1 MTDASDTREQTL
13 DQSAS
18 TVRPG
23 EVRAAS
29 TRLLDRPPSDRFG
42 PPPRPLEVVAT
53 RAGRACAGGLTG
65 GAAAA
70 LLWLVIGGT
79 LDLDAGL
86 VVVAV
91 VGGWLVGGGTA
102 LGAWGRGD
110 AAHVTGRIPWLA
122 AALAVLTWLVATF
135 LLYLYAQITLPA
147 SSLTLADRL
156 ASTPFTDWLAP
167 QLLPLGPL
175 ELLLLAV
182 VSWWSAR

>member
-1 MTDASDTREQTL
+1 MTDASDPADPIPAET
-13 DQSAS
+13 APA
-18 TVRPG
+18 VRPG
-23 EVRAAS
+23 EVRPAS

-42 PPPRPLEVVAT
+42 PPPRPPEVVAT
-53 RAGRACAGGLTG
+53 HAGRAVAGGVAG

-70 LLWLVIGGT
+70 LLWVVIGGI

-102 LGAWGRGD
+102 LGAWGRA
-110 AAHVTGRIPWLA
+110 AAHRTGRIPWLA
-122 AALAVLTWLVATF
+122 AALALLVWVAGTF
-135 LLYLYAQITLPA
+135 LLYLYAEVTLPA

-167 QLLPLGPL
+167 QFLPLGPL
-175 ELLLLAV
+175 EIVLLAG